1 MKIGVRIPKDKIIYP
16 ANPIFTVPVTGV
28 FMSTRI
34 FLYLLVCLILFPGQ
48 WARAQDNQ
56 EPSRTAFQLEA
67 GRRILLTPME
77 FDTTL
82 NGFRTLFEFR
92 EPWRGKQ
99 VIVRL
104 PPSGMPYDF
113 LINGFRFG
121 SDAGNMVPAAF
132 NITPF
137 VREGTNAVET
147 RFDPTSG
154 FMGYPR
160 CPLCEKGSLEI
171 RENLY
176 ARDLEI
182 TTYPGTLPGDVLV
195 RTGVVLKSF
204 LTGKCKPV
212 KVLLLVNGPSGENLF
227 RQERTLENPPSFGQE
242 TEMVFDQ
249 NISHPVSWSPAN
261 PALYSAEFHV
271 SLPGP
276 GHPEIIST
284 TFGIRSPILADSI
297 IITERDTIPLLTA
310 PCYMADS
317 LTMMTPG
324 EVVERISTMEFNA
337 IATGRPLPARL
348 AQLLDRHGILVIRK
362 EK

>member
-1 MKIGVRIPKDKIIYP
+1 MRTWIPL
-16 ANPIFTVPVTGV
+16 
-28 FMSTRI
+28 
-34 FLYLLVCLILFPGQ
+34 FLLAGLILFPGEKT
-48 WARAQDNQ
+48 RAQDNQ

-67 GRRILLTPME
+67 GRRILLPPME

-82 NGFRTLFEFR
+82 NGFRTLFEYR
-92 EPWRGKQ
+92 ETWRGKQ
-99 VIVRL
+99 LIVRL

-121 SDAGNMVPAAF
+121 SDAGSMVPAAF

-137 VREGTNAVET
+137 AREGTNAVEL
-147 RFDPTSG
+147 RFDPSSR
-154 FMGYPR
+154 FMENPP

-171 RENLY
+171 RDNLY

-212 KVLLLVNGPSGENLF
+212 KVLLLVNGPSGENLI
-227 RQERTLENPPSFGQE
+227 RKEQTLENLPSFGQE

-249 NISHPVSWSPAN
+249 DISRPVFWTPVN

-271 SLPGP
+271 SLPGRE
-276 GHPEIIST
+276 HPEMIST
-284 TFGIRSPILADSI
+284 SFGIRSAILADSI
-297 IITERDTIPLLTA
+297 IITESDTLALQAA
-310 PCYMADS
+310 PGYMADS

-324 EVVERISTMEFNA
+324 EVVERIGTMEFNA
-337 IATGRPLPARL
+337 ITTCRPLPVRL
-348 AQLLDRHGILVIRK
+348 ARLLDRHGILVIRK